1 MTDAVFETMSGFT
14 TTGATILVD
23 IEAAPH
29 GILFWRSMIQWIG
42 GMGIIVL
49 SLAILPMLGVGGMQ
63 LFRAEAPGPS
73 PDKLTPRI
81 RQTAAYLWV
90 VYAVISAVEIAALML
105 AGMDLFDAV
114 CHTFTTMA
122 TGGFS
127 TRNASIAA
135 YDSAAIDW
143 IIVFFMF
150 LAGTNFA
157 LHYRGWRAPAAYF
170 RDQEWRLYALLA
182 LGATF
187 IIGTALWSDRAYDF
201 GAALRSASFQV
212 VSIMTTTGF
221 ATDDYEQWAPA
232 LRWIVFILM
241 LIGGCAG
248 STAGSMKVV
257 RHLILAKAGLR
268 GTRGRREPARGA
280 SGQPGARAPRRSG
293 DGAARAGLRDPLHG
307 RAGRGNAGAVDLRAG
322 PGDGALRAGDLPLQ
336 RRSGAGDAGPDGEL
350 RLARVV
356 GEVDPDVPH
365 ARRAPGAVHGARP
378 LPPADLEALMGDL
391 ALPLACLLLCSGLFS
406 GSETALFSIP
416 LHRLRRMAK
425 SSRADERAVARAM
438 DQPRST
444 LVTIL
449 IGNMVVNILASALAS
464 AAVLGVAGN
473 SGWALL
479 GVTVVMTFLL
489 LVVGEIAPKTVA
501 YHHSETIARI
511 VARPLTWFGRLLTP
525 VRAPLLWIT
534 DRVLGDESAGDRR
547 VELEEAETMVRLAH
561 EEGEVD
567 DEERDLLR
575 GVIELGV
582 SPLEDVMT
590 PRTEIFSLPGDL
602 PVREAR
608 ERIRQAEFSKVP
620 VSTQAPDEMA
630 GYVTAL
636 DLLLAPDDDWLG
648 AHAHPADYVPEVK
661 PAVDLLEE
669 FRQSGR
675 RLAFI
680 VDEHGHLVG
689 MVTLT
694 DLLGG
699 DLRRDD
705 RARRSSQGALRVDSD
720 RTACRFPAAWRSGSS
735 TSSSERPSPPRRA
748 RRWPGCCWSARD
760 GSRPPAN
767 GWRWTGCACTC

>member
-1 MTDAVFETMSGFT
+1 MNLRGILNAIGALVAFVGMAMIVPLAVALVYDDGDAAAFAIACAVTVGSGVLAFVLTRGGPDLSTRDGFGVVAFGWSAMAGFGALPFLIAGTCDNVTDAVFETMSGFT

-187 IIGTALWSDRAYDF
+187 VIGTALWSDRAYDF
-201 GAALRSASFQV
+201 GAALRSAAFQV

-232 LRWIVFILM
+232 LRWIVFLLM

-268 GTRGRREPARGA
+268 ELAVAANPRVVRPVSLGRGRR
-280 SGQPGARAPRRSG
+280 
-293 DGAARAGLRDPLHG
+293 
-307 RAGRGNAGAVDLRAG
+307 VDLETVRHVLGFAILYMGVLGAG
-322 PGDGALRAGDLPLQ
+322 TLALSIYGLDLETAL
-336 RRSGAGDAGPDGEL
+336 SGAGTCLSNVGPGLGMLGPTENFGWLAASAKWILTFLMLVGRLEL
-350 RLARVV
+350 YTV
-356 GEVDPDVPH
+356 
-365 ARRAPGAVHGARP
+365 
-378 LPPADLEALMGDL
+378 L
-391 ALPLACLLLCSGLFS
+391 AL
-406 GSETALFSIP
+406 
-416 LHRLRRMAK
+416 
-425 SSRADERAVARAM
+425 
-438 DQPRST
+438 
-444 LVTIL
+444 
-449 IGNMVVNILASALAS
+449 
-464 AAVLGVAGN
+464 
-473 SGWALL
+473 
-479 GVTVVMTFLL
+479 FL
-489 LVVGEIAPKTVA
+489 PQ
-501 YHHSETIARI
+501 
-511 VARPLTWFGRLLTP
+511 TWKR
-525 VRAPLLWIT
+525 
-534 DRVLGDESAGDRR
+534 
-547 VELEEAETMVRLAH
+547 
-561 EEGEVD
+561 
-567 DEERDLLR
+567 
-575 GVIELGV
+575 
-582 SPLEDVMT
+582 
-590 PRTEIFSLPGDL
+590 
-602 PVREAR
+602 
-608 ERIRQAEFSKVP
+608 
-620 VSTQAPDEMA
+620 
-630 GYVTAL
+630 
-636 DLLLAPDDDWLG
+636 
-648 AHAHPADYVPEVK
+648 
-661 PAVDLLEE
+661 
-669 FRQSGR
+669 
-675 RLAFI
+675 
-680 VDEHGHLVG
+680 
-689 MVTLT
+689 
-694 DLLGG
+694 
-699 DLRRDD
+699 
-705 RARRSSQGALRVDSD
+705 
-720 RTACRFPAAWRSGSS
+720 
-735 TSSSERPSPPRRA
+735 
-748 RRWPGCCWSARD
+748 
-760 GSRPPAN
+760 
-767 GWRWTGCACTC
+767 